1 MRVTLDTHCAVG
13 AVYIVAP
20 QAPSIERAGNGD
32 LGHSGIV
39 EFDIERLE
47 ERVAI
52 QEEGQRR
59 AQKRAIRQQVASAI
73 EVVVQI
79 ARLSDGTRKVT
90 AISEITGM
98 ERDIITMQDIFVFE
112 KLGVD
117 EDGRVRGRF
126 RATGIRPKCTERFAT
141 SGIQLSAQMFEHMK
155 VVA

>member
-1 MRVTLDTHCAVG
+1 MCIRDRYRLDTM
-13 AVYIVAP
+13 VAMANLNIP
-20 QAPSIERAGNGD
+20 D
-32 LGHSGIV
+32 
-39 EFDIERLE
+39 
-47 ERVAI
+47 
-52 QEEGQRR
+52 
-59 AQKRAIRQQVASAI
+59 RAIRQQVASAI

-98 ERDIITMQDIFVFE
+98 EREVITMQDIFVFE

-141 SGIQLSAQMFEHMK
+141 SGIHLPAQMFEHMK